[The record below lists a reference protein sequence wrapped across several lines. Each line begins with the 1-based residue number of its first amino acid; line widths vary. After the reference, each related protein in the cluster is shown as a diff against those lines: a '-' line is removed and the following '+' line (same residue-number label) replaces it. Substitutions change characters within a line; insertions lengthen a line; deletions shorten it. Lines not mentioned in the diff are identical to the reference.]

1 MNSIYSLF
9 NVNVKAAINI
19 TQIIAT
25 GMKNRGSGGSIVN
38 VSSVAGIMGLEDH
51 TVYGA
56 TKASLD
62 IMTKIWAL
70 ELGPFNIRVNSV
82 NPTVTWTDMTAANW
96 NDPIIINRHLK
107 KHPLNRFGKPEDVAN
122 AIIYLLSDKSDMI
135 TGTVLPI
142 DAGLTSS
149 K

>member
-1 MNSIYSLF
+1 MNSIYRLF
-9 NVNVKAAINI
+9 NVNVKAVINI
-19 TQIIAT
+19 TQIIVK

-82 NPTVTWTDMTAANW
+82 NPTVTWTDMAFVGW
-96 NDPIIINRHLK
+96 SDPIKREKMLS
-107 KHPLNRFGKPEDVAN
+107 KHPLHRFAKPSSVAN
-122 AIIYLLSDKSDMI
+122 TIIYLLSDKSNMI
-135 TGTVLPI
+135 SGTLVPI
-142 DAGLTSS
+142 DGALLSS

>member
-82 NPTVTWTDMTAANW
+82 NPTVTWTDMASVGW
-96 NDPIIINRHLK
+96 SDPIVREKMIE
-107 KHPLNRFGKPEDVAN
+107 KHPLRRFAKPEDVVN
-122 AIIYLLSDKSDMI
+122 TIVYLLSDKSNMI
-135 TGTVLPI
+135 NGTLLPI
-142 DAGLTSS
+142 DAGLSTSR
-149 K
+149 

>member
-1 MNSIYSLF
+1 MNSIYRLF
-9 NVNVKAAINI
+9 NVNVKAVINI
-19 TQIIAT
+19 TQIIVK

-38 VSSVAGIMGLEDH
+38 VSSVAGITGLEDH

-70 ELGPFNIRVNSV
+70 ELGPSNIRVNSV

-96 NDPIIINRHLK
+96 NDPIIVSRHLA

-135 TGTVLPI
+135 TGTILPI